1 MSSTLLRLC
10 STTCLFAIS
19 AGCLTATPP
28 PSERY
33 REVDGLIKIDP
44 LPVPEQWQNP
54 PLPEAEERAFWERA
68 NHVIQRYE
76 GNINVRTEGEQEKES
91 FPITMFNFFL
101 GHEDRVMEQLQSRD
115 RQADTD
121 HAWTEGIDFYWGFTL
136 KGQMRKYFYFGPAL
150 EPEYR
155 QQMFDGAKIWT
166 AENPRPSFELVH
178 SLTSSDPMVREYALE
193 LLQKFRANIAELDSD
208 AIEGSLEDQFAGEDL
223 DEDPEKW
230 YAWWI
235 QYAVQG
241 WQVYEDIERLANPYP
256 HPLHGVGSGPVGAR
270 WDPSVRGMRTDARNT
285 DNLRAMR
292 DIAIY
297 LMAEETENERVRRL
311 YKDKIQRF
319 VSNLY
324 RYHHGEWDSE
334 NYLHH
339 TIAPYHNLYDF
350 AQDEDVVALAK
361 AALDYLHASAAVKYY
376 RGLAVAPTKRVG
388 GGLDRYVWLA
398 FGDTPEPKSRPYYD
412 LVHPITSAYRPPMA
426 VINIGKGQF
435 DRPAEMINSKPN
447 YSFWLPGGRDQPESW
462 ETVYY
467 GRSHYLGSMVTTSA
481 HWDARA
487 FEIAMDR
494 NNGGARSI
502 RANSRSNINGIR
514 RGDQIGQYR
523 NILVWLRKD
532 QNQEFHFQIPGETSA
547 REENGIWF
555 IEHDQTFLAIH
566 PLNIRAE
573 AFGRLNQSDS
583 GQVEVKAPQTGG
595 DFAGF
600 ALETGDREDFR
611 NFSDFMEKI
620 LAADGL
626 QEVDLETG
634 EVTFQSLQG
643 HTLGYRHHEENNL
656 PIIYRDGER
665 YDFLENKHVFRP
677 MDDNAPLSLDWEG
690 GTLTIEAGDA
700 RFEQTVHDDGTV
712 TFSAEQ

>member
-1 MSSTLLRLC
+1 MSYTALRLF
-10 STTCLFAIS
+10 STTCLLALG

-33 REVDGLIKIDP
+33 HETDGLIKIDP

-68 NHVIQRYE
+68 NHVIQHYE
-76 GNINVRTEGEQEKES
+76 GRIGVRTSGEQEKSS
-91 FPITMFNFFL
+91 FPMTMFNFFL
-101 GHEDRVMEQLQSRD
+101 GHEDRVMQQLQSRD
-115 RQADTD
+115 HEADTD
-121 HAWTEGIDFYWGFTL
+121 HAWTKGIDFYWGFTL

-150 EPEYR
+150 ESEYR
-155 QQMFDGAKIWT
+155 QQMFEGAKIWT
-166 AENPRPSFELVH
+166 AENPRPSFEMVH

-223 DEDPEKW
+223 GEDPEKW
-230 YAWWI
+230 YAWWT
-235 QYAVQG
+235 QYAEQG
-241 WQVYEDIERLANPYP
+241 WKVYEDIERLANPYP

-270 WDPSVRGMRTDARNT
+270 WDPSVRGMRADARNT

-297 LMAEETENERVRRL
+297 LMAEETGNERVRRL
-311 YKDKIQRF
+311 YKDQIQRF

-339 TIAPYHNLYDF
+339 TIAPFHNLYDF
-350 AQDEDVVALAK
+350 AEDEEVVALAK

-376 RGLAVAPTKRVG
+376 RGLALAPTKRVG

-398 FGDTPEPKSRPYYD
+398 FGDTPEPEPRPYYD
-412 LVHPITSAYRPPMA
+412 LIHPITSAYRPPMA

-435 DRPAEMINSKPN
+435 DRPAEMINSKPT

-462 ETVYY
+462 ETIYY
-467 GRSHYLGSMVTTSA
+467 GRNHYMGSLVSTTG
-481 HWDARA
+481 HWDVRA

-494 NNGGARSI
+494 NNGGAQSI

-532 QNQEFHFQIPGETSA
+532 QDQEFHFQIPGETSA
-547 REENGIWF
+547 REENGVWF

-566 PLNIRAE
+566 PLNIQAG
-573 AFGRLNQSDS
+573 AFDRLNQSDS
-583 GQVEVKAPQTGG
+583 GQVEIKAPQTGG

-600 ALETGDREDFR
+600 ALETGDRGDFG
-611 NFSDFMEKI
+611 NFSDFIEKI

-626 QEVDLETG
+626 QEVDLATG

-643 HTLGYRHHEENNL
+643 HTLGYRHSEENNL
-656 PIIYRDGER
+656 PIIHRDGEP

-690 GTLTIEAGDA
+690 GTLTIEAGNA